1 VEAAYKARQAIYNS
15 EKSGGSNEDELEEM
29 ISNITDNLVSHL
41 LMKDETK
48 LSGEVLSL
56 SRDSTFI
63 GNFKKRSKNDSE
75 GRSLRDLE
83 LKNRIFKYPCSYM
96 IYSKSFTALPEILRH
111 SIFKQIRGVLSNK
124 IKVGEYD
131 YISDE
136 KKLELLEILGETIPF
151 FSIRS

>member
-1 VEAAYKARQAIYNS
+1 
-15 EKSGGSNEDELEEM
+15 
-29 ISNITDNLVSHL
+29 
-41 LMKDETK
+41 
-48 LSGEVLSL
+48 
-56 SRDSTFI
+56 
-63 GNFKKRSKNDSE
+63 
-75 GRSLRDLE
+75 
-83 LKNRIFKYPCSYM
+83 M
-96 IYSKSFTALPEILRH
+96 IYSKSFTALPEILRN